1 MDNLPKDD
9 SAPEQSSEQPSGDI
23 FSSPASAYQQAT
35 EVPQEQ
41 QEAVVEQETAEPQ
54 EQPPPVEGA
63 PPPSEN
69 VPPPPP
75 YASDSRKKYIL
86 IALAIIT
93 VIILIFLAARLFLKK
108 PAKPPENVTLNY
120 WGLWEDK
127 DLIQPIFDDYKR
139 LHPNVTV
146 NYVKQDPKQYRERVA
161 AAIERGEGPDIYRFH
176 NTWIPMMYQ
185 YLAPMP
191 KNVYSDAE
199 YEKIFY
205 PTAIADLKVGG
216 NYYGIPLEIDGL
228 LLFYNEDILK
238 SAAVSV
244 PSTWDDVQN
253 VVPKLTVKEK
263 GRIVTSAIALGTAE
277 NIEHFSDILG
287 LMMLQNGTKLSQ
299 SLFSC
304 ADKTATTCALE
315 ALSFY
320 RKFAEAPNNTWDD
333 TLDNSIVAF
342 AAGKVGMIIS
352 PSWEIFVI
360 KEMAK
365 NSNLN
370 FKTAPVPQLPC
381 EKSPCPKVD
390 WATYWVEGVSNR
402 TKNASYAWDLLKY
415 LSQSDTMQKL
425 YSQQVKYR
433 KLFGEPYSRVDLG
446 KSLSDN
452 PYLAPLISSA
462 PTMKSFY
469 FASRTNDGDTGID
482 SSLIKYLKD
491 AVNSLAT
498 GVSPETALKTVDNG
512 LKQVFGRFNISSSAQ

>member
-9 SAPEQSSEQPSGDI
+9 SLPEQSSKQPSGDI

-41 QEAVVEQETAEPQ
+41 QEAVVEQEIAEPQ

-75 YASDSRKKYIL
+75 YVEDSRKKYIF

-108 PAKPPENVTLNY
+108 PAKPPENVTLTY

-176 NTWIPMMYQ
+176 NTWIPMIYQ

-205 PTAIADLKVGG
+205 PTAVAELKVGG
-216 NYYGIPLEIDGL
+216 NYYGIPLEIDG
-228 LLFYNEDILK
+228 
-238 SAAVSV
+238 
-244 PSTWDDVQN
+244 
-253 VVPKLTVKEK
+253 
-263 GRIVTSAIALGTAE
+263 
-277 NIEHFSDILG
+277 DILG

-304 ADKTATTCALE
+304 TDKTVTTCALE

-320 RKFAEAPNNTWDD
+320 RKFAEAPNNTWDE
-333 TLDNSIVAF
+333 TLENSIVAF
-342 AAGKVGMIIS
+342 AGGKVGMILA
-352 PSWEIFVI
+352 PSWEVYTI
-360 KEMAK
+360 KAIPGGDK
-365 NSNLN
+365 IN
-370 FKTAPVPQLPC
+370 FKTAKIPQLPC
-381 EKSPCPKVD
+381 DKEPCRTVN

-415 LSQSDTMQKL
+415 LSQNDTMQKL

-512 LKQVFGRFNISSSAQ
+512 LKQVFGRFNISSPAQ